1 MSFHMSPVEEQY
13 LWGMVSTDGR
23 AEHRVNQ
30 KLEGITNP
38 PGSTLIGEASDGS
51 EHLFQWAVVCQSNLH
66 SARKGLQGI
75 EKLDHVEIMEQI
87 MQTSVYVYILSAFSD

>member
-1 MSFHMSPVEEQY
+1 MLCSKSVGVRDSCWMPNNPNMPDTLRLPWMSFHMSPVEEQY

-38 PGSTLIGEASDGS
+38 PGSTLIGEASDALSTSSS
-51 EHLFQWAVVCQSNLH
+51 EL
-66 SARKGLQGI
+66 
-75 EKLDHVEIMEQI
+75 
-87 MQTSVYVYILSAFSD
+87 